1 MSKMKDK
8 LAASV
13 RHARDAQGSKPAAK
27 PITKPAAAKPAT
39 QSAVTK
45 AAAAKPAVTKPAAAQ
60 AVAAKHAPAKSAEA
74 TNTHAGGIADSRNQ
88 LFPARVWPD

>member
-27 PITKPAAAKPAT
+27 PATKTTATKPAAQPAV
-39 QSAVTK
+39 SK
-45 AAAAKPAVTKPAAAQ
+45 AAVVTKPAAPQ
-60 AVAAKHAPAKSAEA
+60 AVATKSTPAKTAET